1 MPNRAHVEL
10 CGHVG
15 KEPEIKR
22 SQAGKD
28 YARFSIAVNT
38 GSKEKPVTSWYNVT
52 ATGYTVDAARTLH
65 KGDAA
70 SVIGRMEFCKTPD
83 DKGPYLT
90 IWADLIAIVPRG
102 PQRDMAQAEQA
113 TEAEDDSVPF

>member
-22 SQAGKD
+22 SNSGKD
-28 YARFSIAVNT
+28 YGKFSIAVNT
-38 GSKEKPVTSWYNVT
+38 GSKEKSVTSWYNIT
-52 ATGYTVDAARTLH
+52 ATGYTVEAARQLH

-70 SVIGRMEFCKTPD
+70 SVIGRLEFCKTPD

-90 IWADLIAIVPRG
+90 VWADLIAVVPRG
-102 PQRDMAQAEQA
+102 PQREMAQPEQA
-113 TEAEDDSVPF
+113 TEAASNDCPF